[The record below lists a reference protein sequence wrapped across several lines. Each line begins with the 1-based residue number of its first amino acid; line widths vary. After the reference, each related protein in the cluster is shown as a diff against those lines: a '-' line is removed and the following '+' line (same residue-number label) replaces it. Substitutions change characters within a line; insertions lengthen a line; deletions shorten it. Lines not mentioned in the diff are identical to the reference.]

1 MSVSYKLRVN
11 MFEIVIE
18 PSTHCGGLDLLPG
31 SLNRSD
37 SYASYATPRQSII
50 AIQIQDHPES

>member
-37 SYASYATPRQSII
+37 SYATPRQSII
-50 AIQIQDHPES
+50 AIQIQDHPDS